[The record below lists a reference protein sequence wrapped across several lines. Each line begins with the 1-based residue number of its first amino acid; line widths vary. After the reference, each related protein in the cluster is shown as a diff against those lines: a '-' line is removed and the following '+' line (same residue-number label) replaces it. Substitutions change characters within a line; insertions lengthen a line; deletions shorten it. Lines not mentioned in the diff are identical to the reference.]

1 MPVMATTYIGVLRA
15 INLGSHNRIAMADL
29 RAMCG
34 TLGLEDART
43 LVLSGNVVFKSAIAS
58 AEKVEQ
64 LLEAAST
71 KHLGVTTDYFVR
83 TAKEWRAI
91 IDANPFTNEARSD
104 PGHLLMMCLREAPS
118 PTQVKAL
125 QAAIKGRETV
135 KAKGRQAYVYY
146 PDGVGRSKL
155 TIKVIEGALGT
166 RGTARNWNTVLKLG
180 ELAQ

>member
-1 MPVMATTYIGVLRA
+1 M
-15 INLGSHNRIAMADL
+15 
-29 RAMCG
+29 
-34 TLGLEDART
+34 
-43 LVLSGNVVFKSAIAS
+43 
-58 AEKVEQ
+58 
-64 LLEAAST
+64 LEAAST

-91 IDANPFTNEARSD
+91 IDENPFSREAKSD
-104 PGHLLMMCLREAPS
+104 PGHLLMMCLRDAPS

-155 TIKVIEGALGT
+155 TIKVIERALGT